1 PDERPVIK
9 EAGREDTAT
18 FVESDTTEMPG
29 LVATD
34 GTSFEDVLEGVA
46 LEVPRYFHQNAFAP
60 TKAYWHLDVPA
71 GVSLGMNADRAH
83 RGGVTGRG
91 IKVVMCDTGW
101 FAHPYFSQRGYRSSP
116 VVLGPASANAAAD
129 EVGHGTAESA

>member
-1 PDERPVIK
+1 
-9 EAGREDTAT
+9 
-18 FVESDTTEMPG
+18 M
-29 LVATD
+29 
-34 GTSFEDVLEGVA
+34 LEGVA

-129 EVGHGTAESA
+129 EVGQLAEVVHRVTKCLKFRSGALSRVFALHN